1 MANEKRLI
9 DANATLAGIEAFMQC
24 YAEKEKELTPFWI
37 KVATQAL
44 DMVRQFIKEMPT
56 VDAVE
61 VVHGRWEYGKWE
73 QGHWVKGNERCRCS
87 VCHRDFAVDNLNI
100 WHGCPQCLARMDG
113 DGNEH

>member
-61 VVHGRWEYGKWE
+61 VV
-73 QGHWVKGNERCRCS
+73 RCRNCR
-87 VCHRDFAVDNLNI
+87 HRHTGGRCAGRPMDFFCA
-100 WHGCPQCLARMDG
+100 DG
-113 DGNEH
+113 ET